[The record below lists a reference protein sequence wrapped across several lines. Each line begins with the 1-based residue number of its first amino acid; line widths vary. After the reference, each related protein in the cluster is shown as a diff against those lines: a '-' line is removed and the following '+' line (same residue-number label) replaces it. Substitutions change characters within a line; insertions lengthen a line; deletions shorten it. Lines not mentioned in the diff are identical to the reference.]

1 MCLVLISFGLLR
13 AYSPTKRAKS
23 TRASYNSALGKA
35 ASSFSIGYTFIGA
48 GPGISGEL
56 ILVKRFDTK
65 SKAHSRKA
73 HTCSSSI
80 AYLLAVN
87 EAKSPRT
94 RLTIP

>member
-1 MCLVLISFGLLR
+1 MCFVLISFGLLR

-23 TRASYNSALGKA
+23 TSASYSSALGNA
-35 ASSFSIGYTFIGA
+35 ASSISIGSSLIGA
-48 GPGISGEL
+48 GPGISGAL
-56 ILVKRFDTK
+56 SLVRRFDTK

-87 EAKSPRT
+87 EAKSPST
-94 RLTIP
+94 RLTTP